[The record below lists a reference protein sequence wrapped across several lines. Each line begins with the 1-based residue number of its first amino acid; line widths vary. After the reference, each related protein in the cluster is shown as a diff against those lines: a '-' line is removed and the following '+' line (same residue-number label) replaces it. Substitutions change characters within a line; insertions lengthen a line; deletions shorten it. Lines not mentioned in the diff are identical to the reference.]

1 MDPDFRAR
9 MAAVIRKAQ
18 ASEEIRV
25 DTEPEQL
32 YDVIMSTLIGFCA
45 WWILN
50 EGSVDVMDEFL
61 DSLQALCEVPA

>member
-1 MDPDFRAR
+1 MLFR
-9 MAAVIRKAQ
+9 
-18 ASEEIRV
+18 S
-25 DTEPEQL
+25 QL